1 MTAAARGLGRDDM
14 LKHGLAAIAFLAMTS
29 PVLAAER
36 GLPWRLHVIDDS
48 SRGADGVK
56 LADVNGDGLPD
67 IATGW
72 EEGGVTRVY
81 VNPGSRRS
89 REKWPAVTVGRTPSV
104 EDAVFADLDGDGAL
118 DVVSS
123 CEGGARTVFVHWA
136 PARREDYL
144 SDDAWKQEALPVS
157 KGRMRWM
164 YAEPVQ
170 VDGRRGVD
178 LVAAGKAP
186 GAGIGWFES
195 PADPRSVADY
205 KWHPISD
212 AGWVMSVIPA
222 DMDGD
227 GDVDV
232 AVSDRRGK
240 LRGCRWLENPG
251 VGPSQSKAWAS
262 HLVGGQGAEVM
273 FMELADLDAD
283 GMQDVLV
290 AAKPGVVLWFRRLD
304 ASGRSWK
311 QTRIPYPANMGSAKS
326 VTVGDVDLD
335 GRADIVISCEHA
347 SPPKSGVVWMSRS
360 GAGADGGWTAHEVS
374 GPRGIKY
381 DRLRLVDLDADG
393 DLDVLTCEERDAGR
407 GIGVFWYENP
417 SRRP

>member
-1 MTAAARGLGRDDM
+1 M
-14 LKHGLAAIAFLAMTS
+14 
-29 PVLAAER
+29 
-36 GLPWRLHVIDDS
+36 
-48 SRGADGVK
+48 
-56 LADVNGDGLPD
+56 
-67 IATGW
+67 
-72 EEGGVTRVY
+72 
-81 VNPGSRRS
+81 NPGSRRS
-89 REKWPAVTVGRTPSV
+89 GGRWPAVTVGRTRSV

-123 CEGGARTVFVHWA
+123 CEGGARTIFFHWA
-136 PARREDYL
+136 PARREDFL
-144 SDDAWKQEALPVS
+144 SGDAWKQEALPAS

-164 YAEPVQ
+164 YAEPVE

-178 LVAAGKAP
+178 LVAAGKDR
-186 GAGIGWFES
+186 GAEIGWFES
-195 PADPRSVADY
+195 PADPRSVGDY
-205 KWHPISD
+205 AWHPISE

-251 VGPSQSKAWAS
+251 ADAGEGRQSGAWAN
-262 HLVGGQGAEVM
+262 HFVGGRGAEVM

-283 GMQDVLV
+283 GLQDVLV
-290 AAKPGVVLWFRRLD
+290 AAKPGQVLWFRRLD
-304 ASGRSWK
+304 GTGRSWK
-311 QTRIPYPANMGSAKS
+311 EARIPYPGNMGSAKS
-326 VTVGDVDLD
+326 VAVGDVDGD
-335 GRADIVISCEHA
+335 GRADLVVSCEHA

-360 GAGADGGWTAHEVS
+360 GADGEWAAHEVS

-381 DRLRLVDLDADG
+381 DRLELVDLDADG

-417 SRRP
+417 SRQP

>member
-1 MTAAARGLGRDDM
+1 M
-14 LKHGLAAIAFLAMTS
+14 LRYTSAVMAFLVFLVATRA
-29 PVLAAER
+29 LAGER
-36 GLPWRLHVIDDS
+36 GAPWRLNVIDDT

-56 LADVNGDGLPD
+56 LADVNGDGRPD

-89 REKWPAVTVGRTPSV
+89 RGRWPAVTVGRTRSV
-104 EDAVFADLDGDGAL
+104 EDAVLADLDGDGAL

-123 CEGGARTVFVHWA
+123 CEGGTKAMYVHWA
-136 PARREDYL
+136 PARRAQYL
-144 SDDAWKQEALPVS
+144 SGDAWKQETLPAS

-178 LVAAGKAP
+178 LVAAGKDR
-186 GAGIGWFES
+186 GAEIGWFES
-195 PADPRSVADY
+195 PADPRSLGDY
-205 KWHPISD
+205 AWHPISGV
-212 AGWVMSVIPA
+212 GWVMSIIPA

-227 GDVDV
+227 GDVDI

-251 VGPSQSKAWAS
+251 ASPAQSGAWPN
-262 HLVGGQGAEVM
+262 HFVGGRDAEVM
-273 FMELADLDAD
+273 FMTLADLDAD
-283 GMQDVLV
+283 GREDVLV
-290 AAKPGVVLWFRRLD
+290 AAKPAQVLWFRRLD
-304 ASGRSWK
+304 GSGRKWEK
-311 QTRIPYPANMGSAKS
+311 KRIPYPGNMGDAKS
-326 VTVGDVDLD
+326 VAAGDIDLD
-335 GRADIVISCEHA
+335 GRTDLVVSCEHA
-347 SPPKSGVVWMSRS
+347 TPPKSGVVWMSRS
-360 GAGADGGWTAHEVS
+360 GADPRGEWTAREIS

-381 DRLRLVDLDADG
+381 DRLELVDLDADG

-417 SRRP
+417 SRPGGRGR